1 MSLKTYSIR
10 LEESEYEKLRDFIG
24 KNGDPDLNINYL
36 VRSYI
41 ADLNRAL
48 PDLDKSEFSA
58 KNQIAYWGMM
68 LKQTI
73 RTSEIERMLKGDR
86 RKSTAKVGRN

>member
-24 KNGDPDLNINYL
+24 KNGDPDLNLNYL
-36 VRSYI
+36 IRSYI

-48 PDLDKSEFSA
+48 PDLDKSKFSV
-58 KNQIAYWGMM
+58 KNQIMYWGVM
-68 LKQTI
+68 LKQII
-73 RTSEIERMLKGDR
+73 RTSQIEHMLRGWLCIYKLI
-86 RKSTAKVGRN
+86 